1 MLFVCIVP
9 LIPTVIIMGDST
21 IHPSWDRSG
30 GRMAYLPSFWLVTC
44 AGNLSNYLCFEVWV
58 GLGWV

>member
-44 AGNLSNYLCFEVWV
+44 AGNLSI
-58 GLGWV
+58 